1 MGKLA
6 SILMME
12 PLLLSTLGSALS
24 PPRLPGH
31 MVCREAESAGCCQ
44 MERALLKMT
53 ESSDWRGSGWQTR
66 TQREG
71 RKETKGTGD
80 VANGNIFWRCG
91 EKRLLSWKEGQE
103 ASNEDKLLESLG
115 YSCLL
120 YFATSLCLLYC
131 LSYVFSA
138 LAFGSLMSL
147 FKKEYFIT
155 ATCGKFYS

>member
-44 MERALLKMT
+44 MESTLLKMT

-71 RKETKGTGD
+71 RKETKGTRD
-80 VANGNIFWRCG
+80 KANGNIFWRCG
-91 EKRLLSWKEGQE
+91 EKRHLSWKEGQE
-103 ASNEDKLLESLG
+103 ASNEDRIFL
-115 YSCLL
+115 
-120 YFATSLCLLYC
+120 TSLFCHIFVLPVLSLICLFC
-131 LSYVFSA
+131 PGFWK
-138 LAFGSLMSL
+138 SLMSL